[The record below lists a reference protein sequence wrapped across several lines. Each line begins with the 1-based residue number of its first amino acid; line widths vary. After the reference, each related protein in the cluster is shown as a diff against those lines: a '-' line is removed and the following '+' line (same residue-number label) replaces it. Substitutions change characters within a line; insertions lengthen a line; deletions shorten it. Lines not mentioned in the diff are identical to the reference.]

1 MTSRTVH
8 LAAYDTLADWE
19 YGHAIGHLRS
29 GSYFRPARG
38 AYDVVTVA
46 ATTGRPVT
54 TMGGQRIVPEL
65 ALDALRPE
73 DSALLILPG
82 AELWDTGEELVPFA
96 AKAREF
102 LAAGVPVA
110 AICGAT
116 AGLARE
122 GLLDDRPHTSGAA
135 PYLAA
140 QPGYRGGGHYRED
153 DAVRARGLITAGP
166 TAPVAFARE
175 IFAELDVMEPR
186 ILDAWFRLFAHSDA
200 EAFPVLMTAG
210 AAGSEA
216 EPEGG
221 SEGGAV

>member
-1 MTSRTVH
+1 MTPRTVH

-19 YGHAIGHLRS
+19 CGHAAGHLRS
-29 GSYFRPARG
+29 GGYFRPG
-38 AYDVVTVA
+38 QDAYDVVTVA
-46 ATTGRPVT
+46 ATTARPVT
-54 TMGGQRIVPEL
+54 TMGGQRIVPGL

-82 AELWDTGEELVPFA
+82 AQLWDDGAELMPFA

-140 QPGYRGGGHYRED
+140 QPGYRGGAHYREA

-166 TAPVAFARE
+166 TEPVAFARE

-186 ILDAWFRLFAHSDA
+186 ILDAWYRLFARSDA
-200 EAFPVLMTAG
+200 AAYPVLMTAG
-210 AAGSEA
+210 AA
-216 EPEGG
+216 EPDGGAEGG